1 MTDIVKELRAGA
13 TISDVLRV
21 QQSYHEQRR
30 WGTDAVIGGRRLTN
44 AHHADRAALYHSSRA
59 ELTTQPAGLRL
70 AVDGVKLANELRDS
84 NPLGSQVLHIAA
96 AWSARYW
103 LEEEAHH
110 EIAFGR
116 LLDMAG
122 LDEISTDEVVH
133 CRNPLP
139 ADNYARICV
148 LQACV
153 EIEACVS
160 YDWVSRN
167 SQDPLLKEVFRTVM
181 KDEVQH
187 RTYFVSFAKALVDS
201 GVYPIKDVLSM
212 AYSWVR
218 PDGGETLGGTRSAQT
233 ERDGHVNWWEHT
245 REGGDLAIGHEALIG
260 EAVHRK
266 KVTSVFA
273 LVREATGIQ
282 TESYED
288 LKRAYFASLRTNDV
302 DRIRSAVRAGAE
314 KEAVSAGQRGGVH
327 RA

>member
-1 MTDIVKELRAGA
+1 MLITTDIVKELKAGA
-13 TISDVLRV
+13 TITDVLRA

-30 WGTDAVIGGRRLTN
+30 WGSDALFDRRRLSRPS
-44 AHHADRAALYHSSRA
+44 HADKAALWHAARA

-70 AVDGVKLANELRDS
+70 AVDGVKLANEIRES
-84 NPLGSQVLHIAA
+84 NPLGSDVLHIAA

-110 EIAFGR
+110 EIVFGR
-116 LLDMAG
+116 LMEMAG
-122 LDEISTDEVVH
+122 IDPIEEEEVVE
-133 CRNPLP
+133 CRGTLP
-139 ADNYARICV
+139 VDNYARVCV

-160 YDWVSRN
+160 YDWASRGT
-167 SQDPLLKEVFRTVM
+167 DDELVHDVFHTVM

-187 RTYFVSFAKALVDS
+187 RQYFVSFAKALVET

-218 PDGGETLGGTRSAQT
+218 PDGGETYGSAREAQT
-233 ERDGHVNWWEHT
+233 EREGHVNWWERIRT
-245 REGGDLAIGHEALIG
+245 GDEEFGLADDSLHQGPIHA
-260 EAVHRK
+260 K
-266 KVTSVFA
+266 KLTSVFA

-282 TESYED
+282 TESYDD

-302 DRIRSAVRAGAE
+302 DRIRSAVRAGAAR
-314 KEAVSAGQRGGVH
+314 EAALAQ
-327 RA
+327 